1 MPCHER
7 DRIARILGCGPI
19 AVRSRPSA
27 SGSTPAEFE
36 CSHRTHSR
44 LRRHSGRCHGLDDR
58 AGDRAGGGAL
68 APERSGARA
77 LRAVGRAAHPARQ
90 YLHPVGLRSHAGAAN
105 DLAHNR
111 RWSTPTR
118 TDASHPYR
126 CMNGFLG
133 IAQKWLV
140 IPLPDTVTQ
149 RLLRYV
155 IQQDPYLIA
164 LMVWICFFI
173 CIVRPAIEK
182 R

>member
-58 AGDRAGGGAL
+58 AGDRAGGAAL

-133 IAQKWLV
+133 IAQSGV
-140 IPLPDTVTQ
+140 
-149 RLLRYV
+149 RYRCR
-155 IQQDPYLIA
+155 I
-164 LMVWICFFI
+164 
-173 CIVRPAIEK
+173 R
-182 R
+182 